1 VYNGYRRSTGLQG
14 YSSSTVVMQG
24 TWVAQLY
31 WGSTGVL
38 DMSRVQ
44 DNRSSTGVHGY
55 NSNTRLHGCR
65 GSTEVH
71 GYVNSTGIQW
81 VHV

>member
-44 DNRSSTGVHGY
+44 DNRSSTGVHG
-55 NSNTRLHGCR
+55 TIAIQ
-65 GSTEVH
+65 
-71 GYVNSTGIQW
+71 GYTVVGVVQRYTGT
-81 VHV
+81 